1 MLAIKQKGFKN
12 ENFLQKS
19 YLHFLSRNL
28 RANTIKITVKI
39 MRKNSVSFMKMDDVF
54 IKAIQIPLI
63 ICNL

>member
-19 YLHFLSRNL
+19 YLLFLSRNL
-28 RANTIKITVKI
+28 RAKTIKITVKI
-39 MRKNSVSFMKMDDVF
+39 IRKNSVSFMKMDDVF

-63 ICNL
+63 ICKL